1 MGYCIAITLASFK
14 TPYTAVWCVISI
26 HAVEFCTN
34 SATWKTQTQYFPCYG
49 EMLAFSVHAPYS
61 THHTGTEMLSFR
73 PYAIEYTP
81 HRDRNTDS
89 LRPYALQYTPYRDR
103 NADSLRPYAIQYT
116 PYRDRNADSLWP
128 YAIQY
133 TPYRDRNAESTA
145 IRHKVHTIQ
154 GQKC

>member
-61 THHTGTEMLSFR
+61 THHTGTEMLS
-73 PYAIEYTP
+73 
-81 HRDRNTDS
+81 

-116 PYRDRNADSLWP
+116 PYRDRNA
-128 YAIQY
+128 
-133 TPYRDRNAESTA
+133 ESTA

-154 GQKC
+154 GRDLVWIRKNVFTQRFNYNIDTYNF